1 MYITVLQTLIA
12 YFVVRGFS
20 SSICLSICLCFTI
33 NVDILNNST
42 NRVFDLLDSTSSGIS
57 RILVY

>member
-20 SSICLSICLCFTI
+20 SSICLSICLCFYNKCRYI
-33 NVDILNNST
+33 EQLSYIESLILYTVPRQELAES
-42 NRVFDLLDSTSSGIS
+42 
-57 RILVY
+57 